1 MAILKP
7 ILFTQKNVLAV
18 LVFFAAMLI
27 VSCSSSQNSIT
38 ENHSTDADANNQAD
52 KNLNYPDKK
61 LALSLFITGAAAE
74 VKEDYP
80 TAIINYQ
87 QALNHDSSAG
97 IFYALGKAYYVTRKL
112 SLALTNLLSAIK
124 IDSAQKDFKNLLVD
138 VYISADQNDSAAV
151 ILNEMILNDSTD
163 PAPYFRL
170 AVLYEDSKPLSA
182 IEIYNKLTDLIGP
195 QWNVLLRVAELYARL
210 EKYDQAARSI
220 EKLLTID
227 PSNVSIQKILADYY
241 QRDKNYQASESILN
255 DILESTPNDLEAREK
270 KAILLIEQ
278 NKWIEAGEQYQY
290 ISNQPDIPLD
300 AKLNIGANFFAKS
313 LKDTSLLSFTKNF
326 FESIDKDTSNWQI
339 KMYLGAIALNEKNDS
354 SAINYFK
361 QTTELASWNSQGWV
375 RLGGLYYDNAKYSEA
390 EKIMSQAIENFPQD
404 YAVNFILGLSLAQNN
419 KQQEAKFYLKKSVDL
434 NPRDVNTLS
443 AYAYTLSQLKEN
455 ESAVEYLD
463 RAIILAPTD
472 VNLLGTLGLI
482 YNSMGKLTESDSV
495 YERALQIDST
505 NALVNNNYAYSLS
518 ERDLKLE
525 RALSMVKVAVEK
537 EPENSSY
544 LDTIGWV
551 YFKLGNYEEAKKYL
565 EKGLTVS
572 GDRAVILDHLGDVLF
587 KLGLKEEAI
596 SNWQKAQSI
605 DPKNENLKKKIEKGE
620 L

>member
-1 MAILKP
+1 MNP
-7 ILFTQKNVLAV
+7 ILLTHKKVLPALLLIIAFIFANCSSTQKSVTQ
-18 LVFFAAMLI
+18 
-27 VSCSSSQNSIT
+27 SHSI
-38 ENHSTDADANNQAD
+38 EADSNNHTSE
-52 KNLNYPDKK
+52 KFIYPDKK
-61 LALSLFITGAAAE
+61 LALNLFITGAAAE
-74 VKEDYP
+74 VNGDFQ

-97 IFYALGKAYYVTRKL
+97 IFYALGKAYYVSRKL
-112 SLALTNLLSAIK
+112 DLALINLLNAIK
-124 IDSAQKDFKNLLVD
+124 IDPEQKDFKNLLVD
-138 VYISADQNDSAAV
+138 VYLTANQNDSAAA
-151 ILNEMILNDSTD
+151 ILNQMILNDSTD

-195 QWNVLLRVAELYARL
+195 EWNVLLRVSELYAKL
-210 EKYDQAARSI
+210 EKYDLAAASI
-220 EKLLTID
+220 EQLLTID

-241 QRDKNYQASESILN
+241 QRFKNYQAAEYILN

-313 LKDTSLLSFTKNF
+313 LEDTSLQSFTKLY
-326 FESIDKDTSNWQI
+326 FESIDKDTSDWQV

-354 SAINYFK
+354 SAIKYFK

-390 EKIMSQAIENFPQD
+390 EKVMNQAIENFPQD

-419 KQQEAKFYLKKSVDL
+419 KQQEAKVFLKKSVEL
-434 NPRDVNTLS
+434 NPYDVNTLS

-455 ESAVEYLD
+455 ESAVEYLN
-463 RAIILAPTD
+463 RAIVLAPRD

-482 YNSMGKLTESDSV
+482 YNSMGKLIESDSI
-495 YERALQIDST
+495 YERALQIDSA

-518 ERDLKLE
+518 ERDLQLE
-525 RALSMVKVAVEK
+525 RALSMVKIAVEK

-551 YFKLGNYEEAKKYL
+551 YFKLGNYNEAKKYL

-596 SNWQKAQSI
+596 SNWKKAQSI

>member
-1 MAILKP
+1 LNSIL
-7 ILFTQKNVLAV
+7 LSQKNVLAA
-18 LVFFAAMLI
+18 LAFILAFI
-27 VSCSSSQNSIT
+27 FSNCSTSQKSIT
-38 ENHSTDADANNQAD
+38 ESHRIEADSNNHTDE
-52 KNLNYPDKK
+52 KLIYPDKK
-61 LALSLFITGAAAE
+61 LALNLFITGEAAE
-74 VKEDYP
+74 VKGDYP

-112 SLALTNLLSAIK
+112 DLALINLLNAIK
-124 IDSAQKDFKNLLVD
+124 IDPEQKDFKNLLVD
-138 VYISADQNDSAAV
+138 VYISANQNDSAAG

-195 QWNVLLRVAELYARL
+195 QWNVLLRVSELYARL
-210 EKYDQAARSI
+210 EKYDLAAKSI
-220 EKLLTID
+220 EELLTID

-313 LKDTSLLSFTKNF
+313 LKDTSLHSFTKMF
-326 FESIDKDTSNWQI
+326 FESIDKDTSDWQV

-390 EKIMSQAIENFPQD
+390 EKVMSEAIENFPQD
-404 YAVNFILGLSLAQNN
+404 YAVNFILGLSLAQSN
-419 KQQEAKFYLKKSVDL
+419 KQQEAKVYLKKSVEL
-434 NPRDVNTLS
+434 NPYDVNTLS

-455 ESAVEYLD
+455 ESAVEYLN

-482 YNSMGKLTESDSV
+482 YNSMGKLTESDSI
-495 YERALQIDST
+495 YERALQIDSA

-518 ERDLKLE
+518 ERDLQLE
-525 RALSMVKVAVEK
+525 RALKMVKIAVEK

-572 GDRAVILDHLGDVLF
+572 GDRAVILDHLGDVLY

-605 DPKNENLKKKIEKGE
+605 DPNNENLKKKIEKGE